1 MRKKEPLQL
10 SPDYVPIAGK
20 REVEVIAEKMKRL
33 KPGMRAANNRIVAI
47 MVHLISIR
55 EARKYMM
62 DAGAL
67 DKEVRS
73 LYKVFNAGKIFN
85 PYQLS
90 VAEKV
95 IGLYDKRLG

>member
-20 REVEVIAEKMKRL
+20 REVGVLAEKLKRL
-33 KPGMRAANNRIVAI
+33 TPGMRAANSRIVAI
-47 MVHLISIR
+47 MVHLVSLR
-55 EARKYMM
+55 EARRYMM

-90 VAEKV
+90 VAEK
-95 IGLYDKRLG
+95 IIELYDKRMG